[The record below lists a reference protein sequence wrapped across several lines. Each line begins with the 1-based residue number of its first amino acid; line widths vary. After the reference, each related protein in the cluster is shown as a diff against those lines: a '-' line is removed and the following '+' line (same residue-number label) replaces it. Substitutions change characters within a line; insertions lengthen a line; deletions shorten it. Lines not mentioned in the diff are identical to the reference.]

1 MKNEIINIL
10 IDEETDFIS
19 NYNHNMLNPQLSSYI
34 LEELRGKSLKKGLTI
49 KINGNYFKT
58 PEEKDKFLKLLRTEF
73 SLSINDYAM
82 NMKYSVYISLF
93 LGILGII
100 FIIISNLINDVIFKE
115 ISLIIGWLGI
125 WESTYNLIFNEGK
138 NKIMLNRLKRIL
150 KAKIIFEEK

>member
-19 NYNHNMLNPQLSSYI
+19 NYNHNMLNPELSSYI
-34 LEELRGKSLKKGLTI
+34 LEELRGKSLKNCLTI

-58 PEEKDKFLKLLRTEF
+58 PEEKDKFLKLLKTEF
-73 SLSINDYAM
+73 SL
-82 NMKYSVYISLF
+82 
-93 LGILGII
+93 ILGII

-138 NKIMLNRLKRIL
+138 NKIMINRLKRIL
-150 KAKIIFEEK
+150 KAKIVFEKN